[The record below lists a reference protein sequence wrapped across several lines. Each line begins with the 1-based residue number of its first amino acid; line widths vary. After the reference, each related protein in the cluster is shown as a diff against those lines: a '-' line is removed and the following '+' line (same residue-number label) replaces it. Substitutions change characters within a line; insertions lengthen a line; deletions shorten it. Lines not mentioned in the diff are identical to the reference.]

1 MADISNPDTYKDSF
15 PSKKQFSCCPLRMSD
30 GRSITDY
37 RPKCIVNYEL
47 MKHISEKNLVRSSYE
62 TRMYLQ
68 SNADTIMENDIKK
81 AKDKLLSFPGNCKA
95 TENVDNGTLLPVKY
109 LVSCDAVS
117 CHRKEFDKSGLGD
130 DRSGDTSLILENN
143 FE

>member
-1 MADISNPDTYKDSF
+1 MADISNPDTYKDNF
-15 PSKKQFSCCPLRMSD
+15 PLKKEFSCCPLRMSD

-47 MKHISEKNLVRSSYE
+47 MENISDKNIVRSSYE
-62 TRMYLQ
+62 SRMYLQ
-68 SNADTIMENDIKK
+68 TNADSIMENNIKK
-81 AKDKLLSFPGNCKA
+81 TKDKLLSFPGKCKA
-95 TENVDNGTLLPVKY
+95 NENVDNGSLLPSKY

-117 CHRKEFDKSGLGD
+117 CNRIEFDKNGLGD
-130 DRSGDTSLILENN
+130 DRTGNTSLILGNN

>member
-47 MKHISEKNLVRSSYE
+47 MEHISEKNLVRSSYE

-81 AKDKLLSFPGNCKA
+81 LRINYYLSLAIVKQLKMLIMELYYLLN
-95 TENVDNGTLLPVKY
+95 
-109 LVSCDAVS
+109 
-117 CHRKEFDKSGLGD
+117 
-130 DRSGDTSLILENN
+130 I
-143 FE
+143 

>member
-47 MKHISEKNLVRSSYE
+47 MEHISEK
-62 TRMYLQ
+62 
-68 SNADTIMENDIKK
+68 I
-81 AKDKLLSFPGNCKA
+81 
-95 TENVDNGTLLPVKY
+95 
-109 LVSCDAVS
+109 
-117 CHRKEFDKSGLGD
+117 
-130 DRSGDTSLILENN
+130 
-143 FE
+143 